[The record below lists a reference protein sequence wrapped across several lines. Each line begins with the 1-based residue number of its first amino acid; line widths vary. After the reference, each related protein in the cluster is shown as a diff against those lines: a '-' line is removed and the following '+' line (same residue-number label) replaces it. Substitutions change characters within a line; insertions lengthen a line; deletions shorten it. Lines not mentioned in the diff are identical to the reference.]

1 MGRGSHLV
9 GKGCILG
16 GQGLLCSEI
25 TNTVKFAASEFS
37 RVTQTDRHSDQGT
50 HPLIESLRQRLKKD
64 YLLNMAKV
72 IKEFYTHLLSSLDIG
87 TVLYFGLS
95 HFNDLMAHS
104 CF

>member
-1 MGRGSHLV
+1 MYEWAGAVLTPGRS
-9 GKGCILG
+9 CD
-16 GQGLLCSEI
+16 GQKSVFQSI
-25 TNTVKFAASEFS
+25 S
-37 RVTQTDRHSDQGT
+37 RHQNFHVTDTQTFRHSDQGT

-64 YLLNMAKV
+64 YMLNTAKV